1 MTSRSCVTA
10 LALCGIVVGCAT
22 TSSLVR
28 ERAFGEAAW
37 RRVVT
42 AAGVDPENAVYPF
55 GTTPE
60 MVEWAHSKVDRY
72 TTLVPSQRL
81 VMLQAAMF
89 NPSEFTFDYDE
100 ALTLTASEAFNA
112 RRGNCL
118 SFTVLFVA
126 MARELGMPAFLV
138 VVDRVPEVQ
147 KDQNVVV
154 VNRHVVAGYVETAK
168 MHLYDFYENS
178 EKPMVHR
185 RVVDDVVASAMYHTN
200 LGADG
205 LRSGDLGKARRNLDI
220 ATSIAPEWPPGW
232 INLGVTLARDGDR
245 DAAMAAYQTA
255 LEMDPG
261 NPSALTNMAI
271 VYRKLGQ
278 EEAARDALRAAAE
291 GPSSPFTLIALA
303 DAEMTQGNL
312 REARRYLQRAR
323 RSYGREPD
331 VYDALSRLA
340 RRSGNQGKAERYSQ
354 RAVELR
360 SAAVPDA

>member
-1 MTSRSCVTA
+1 MALAFSALLVGCVTTA
-10 LALCGIVVGCAT
+10 
-22 TSSLVR
+22 SQNR
-28 ERAFGEAAW
+28 ERAFGDTAW
-37 RRVVT
+37 RRVV
-42 AAGVDPENAVYPF
+42 AEAGVDPDAAVYPF
-55 GTTPE
+55 ETTPE
-60 MVEWAHSKVDRY
+60 MVRWAHEKVDRY

-100 ALTLTASEAFNA
+100 TLTLTAAEAFDA

-126 MARELGMPAFLV
+126 MSRELGMPAFLV
-138 VVDRVPEVQ
+138 LVDRLPEVQ

-154 VNRHVVAGYVETAK
+154 VNRHVVAGYVETGK
-168 MHLYDFYENS
+168 MHLYDFYESS
-178 EKPMVHR
+178 ETPLVHR
-185 RVVDDVVASAMYHTN
+185 RVVDDVTASAMYHTN

-205 LRSGDLGKARRNLDI
+205 LRSGDLDKALRNLDI
-220 ATSIAPEWPPGW
+220 ATTIAPEWPPGW
-232 INLGVTLARDGDR
+232 INLGVALVREGRR
-245 DAAMAAYQTA
+245 DAAMDAYRTA
-255 LEMDPG
+255 LEMEPG

-271 VYRKLGQ
+271 VYRKMGQ

-312 REARRYLQRAR
+312 RDARRYLQRAR

-340 RRSGNQGKAERYSQ
+340 RRSGQHRKAQEFEQ
-354 RAVELR
+354 RASELR
-360 SAAVPDA
+360 AAADSDA